1 MSNYEHKTYNEHKR
15 QIQDLPPGSHIDS
28 WRTVKS
34 KLEGSDVASILGCV
48 GEPLVAFIEDSKEAR
63 EACLLARDGLLGM
76 VNEHRQRAAE
86 SAWEDLHGVLE
97 NLDYT
102 DIQEELDSSDSPD
115 DAADKAFYHAA
126 NVLESCNAYASELD
140 SVEDL

>member
-1 MSNYEHKTYNEHKR
+1 MPDFNPTLTEHKAQVR
-15 QIQDLPPGSHIDS
+15 DLQGAHIDS
-28 WRTVKS
+28 WRTAKS
-34 KLEGSDVASILGCV
+34 HIDSGADVAGILGCV

-76 VNEHRQRAAE
+76 VNDHRQRAAE

-97 NLDYT
+97 TLDYT
-102 DIQEELDSSDSPD
+102 DIREELDSSDSPD

-126 NVLESCNAYASELD
+126 AVLESCNAYAPEID